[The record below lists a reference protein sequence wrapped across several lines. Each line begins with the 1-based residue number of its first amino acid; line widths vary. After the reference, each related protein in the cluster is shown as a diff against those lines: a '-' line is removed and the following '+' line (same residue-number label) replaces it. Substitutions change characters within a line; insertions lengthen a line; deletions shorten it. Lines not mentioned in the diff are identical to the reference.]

1 MANSAKKQT
10 LSQCVNPFVTI
21 QLTSGALPRFLAH
34 SGFDSDGSQRFSV
47 TSVSTDAHKMPLPT
61 ANAILP
67 KIKRNWPL
75 AQISYQV
82 N

>member
-34 SGFDSDGSQRFSV
+34 SGFDSDGSQRFTV

-61 ANAILP
+61 AKAVLH
-67 KIKRNWPL
+67 KIKRDWPL
-75 AQISYQV
+75 SKIV
-82 N
+82 G